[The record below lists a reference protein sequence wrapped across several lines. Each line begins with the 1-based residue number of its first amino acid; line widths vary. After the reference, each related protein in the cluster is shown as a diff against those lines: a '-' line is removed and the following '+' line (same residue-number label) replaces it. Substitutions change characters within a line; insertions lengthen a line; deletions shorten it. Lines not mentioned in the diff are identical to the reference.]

1 MIITTRP
8 DGNMND
14 STSSSANGSCLCRGV
29 QFRVASTEFS
39 GHPKVAHCYCQMCR
53 KFHGSAFSAFMEVR
67 RDKLEWTKGEDLI
80 KNFSM
85 INEAGRETIRSFC
98 SVCGSSLLFNSEFN
112 KTDGTIEVALGTF
125 DHFDS
130 SQPLPRADAHIYT
143 AFKAPWYNIPEDGT
157 TEHFPH
163 FRKQEGGKGAD

>member
-1 MIITTRP
+1 MIITTRS

-14 STSSSANGSCLCRGV
+14 SNSSSANGSCLCRGV

-53 KFHGSAFSAFMEVR
+53 KFHGSAFSTFMEVR

-98 SVCGSSLLFNSEFN
+98 STCGSSLLFDSEFN
-112 KTDGTIEVALGTF
+112 KTDGTICRGSTF
-125 DHFDS
+125 SIRNSVDITGYLNSLSTLARTSFNSKD
-130 SQPLPRADAHIYT
+130 LLVIV
-143 AFKAPWYNIPEDGT
+143 
-157 TEHFPH
+157 TES
-163 FRKQEGGKGAD
+163 